1 MEAFKVI
8 LEDPHVKCIMV
19 KSSIA
24 FTPPVIKKDS
34 EVKPEEEMKTQDE
47 LKETKTAIGAF
58 DVKGN
63 DEAGGTVLKAV
74 EEIAAPEPP
83 KHEEEQNKIFEVV
96 EQQPQFPGG
105 SVNGW
110 LADHIKYPVVAAEN
124 GISGRVL
131 MSQELDYQD
140 FNNMLRFQ
148 RLSHVDVH
156 FETTKYFLTCD
167 RDLSVQMQ
175 INAALTNNVLKVRER
190 KEIPQDFTFNKVGFT
205 SVEGSDQVDKLWNS
219 LPSWA
224 FDSYDIVRS
233 FDSIIELNALGA
245 SKGNALMD
253 LASRLKVN
261 QKDVMVFGDQGND
274 LSMFENPNFM
284 KIAMGNAIS
293 DIKEKADYV
302 TDDNDHN
309 GIAKAIKKFVL

>member
-1 MEAFKVI
+1 MAKIDLISNEWADIVFQGRNKVYGAYQLRRGTSKRNIVSMIFVAAVAAVAYLGLAAYNSYQEAQKAKFEAEMEASLLEAKTEAKV
-8 LEDPHVKCIMV
+8 EKKTETPKVEQVQKVEKV

-124 GISGRVL
+124 GISGRVVVQFVVERDGSV
-131 MSQELDYQD
+131 SQVRVVRGVDPSLDKEA
-140 FNNMLRFQ
+140 Q
-148 RLSHVDVH
+148 RVISSMP
-156 FETTKYFLTCD
+156 KW
-167 RDLSVQMQ
+167 
-175 INAALTNNVLKVRER
+175 
-190 KEIPQDFTFNKVGFT
+190 IPGKQNG
-205 SVEGSDQVDKLWNS
+205 Q
-219 LPSWA
+219 A
-224 FDSYDIVRS
+224 VRS
-233 FDSIIELNALGA
+233 RFTVPVTF
-245 SKGNALMD
+245 
-253 LASRLKVN
+253 RL
-261 QKDVMVFGDQGND
+261 Q
-274 LSMFENPNFM
+274 
-284 KIAMGNAIS
+284 
-293 DIKEKADYV
+293 
-302 TDDNDHN
+302 
-309 GIAKAIKKFVL
+309 

>member
-1 MEAFKVI
+1 MSKIDLISNDWIELVFAGRNHAYGAYQLRKSTGKRNLWSMVFVAAVAALAYVGLAAYNTYQEQQKARFEAEMEASLLEQKKEAKVEKKTEAPKVE
-8 LEDPHVKCIMV
+8 LQKVEKV

-124 GISGRVL
+124 GISGRVVVQFVVERDGSV
-131 MSQELDYQD
+131 SQVRVVRGVDPSLDKEA
-140 FNNMLRFQ
+140 Q
-148 RLSHVDVH
+148 RVISSMP
-156 FETTKYFLTCD
+156 KW
-167 RDLSVQMQ
+167 
-175 INAALTNNVLKVRER
+175 
-190 KEIPQDFTFNKVGFT
+190 IPGKQNG
-205 SVEGSDQVDKLWNS
+205 Q
-219 LPSWA
+219 A
-224 FDSYDIVRS
+224 VRS
-233 FDSIIELNALGA
+233 RFTVPVTF
-245 SKGNALMD
+245 
-253 LASRLKVN
+253 RL
-261 QKDVMVFGDQGND
+261 Q
-274 LSMFENPNFM
+274 
-284 KIAMGNAIS
+284 
-293 DIKEKADYV
+293 
-302 TDDNDHN
+302 
-309 GIAKAIKKFVL
+309 

>member
-1 MEAFKVI
+1 MAKIDLISNEWADLVFQGRNKVYGAYQLRRGTSKRNIVSMIFVAAVAAVAYLGLAAYNSYQEAQKAKFEAEMEASLLDAKKEAKVEKKI
-8 LEDPHVKCIMV
+8 ETPKVEQVQKVEKV

-63 DEAGGTVLKAV
+63 DDAGGTVLKAV

-124 GISGRVL
+124 GISGRVVVQFVVERDGSV
-131 MSQELDYQD
+131 SQVRVVRGVDPSLDKEA
-140 FNNMLRFQ
+140 Q
-148 RLSHVDVH
+148 RVISSMP
-156 FETTKYFLTCD
+156 KW
-167 RDLSVQMQ
+167 
-175 INAALTNNVLKVRER
+175 
-190 KEIPQDFTFNKVGFT
+190 IPGKQNG
-205 SVEGSDQVDKLWNS
+205 Q
-219 LPSWA
+219 A
-224 FDSYDIVRS
+224 VRS
-233 FDSIIELNALGA
+233 RFTVPVTF
-245 SKGNALMD
+245 
-253 LASRLKVN
+253 RL
-261 QKDVMVFGDQGND
+261 Q
-274 LSMFENPNFM
+274 
-284 KIAMGNAIS
+284 
-293 DIKEKADYV
+293 
-302 TDDNDHN
+302 
-309 GIAKAIKKFVL
+309 

>member
-1 MEAFKVI
+1 MAKIDLISNEWADIVFQGRNKVYGAYQLRRGTSKRNIVSMIFVAAVAAVAYLGLAAYNSYQEAQKAKFEAEMEASLLEAKKEAKV
-8 LEDPHVKCIMV
+8 EKKTETPKVEQVQKVEKV

-34 EVKPEEEMKTQDE
+34 EVKPDEEMKTQDE

-124 GISGRVL
+124 GISGRVVVQFVVERDGSV
-131 MSQELDYQD
+131 SQVRVVRGVDPSLDKEA
-140 FNNMLRFQ
+140 Q
-148 RLSHVDVH
+148 RVISSMP
-156 FETTKYFLTCD
+156 KW
-167 RDLSVQMQ
+167 
-175 INAALTNNVLKVRER
+175 
-190 KEIPQDFTFNKVGFT
+190 IPGKQNG
-205 SVEGSDQVDKLWNS
+205 Q
-219 LPSWA
+219 A
-224 FDSYDIVRS
+224 VRS
-233 FDSIIELNALGA
+233 RFTVPVTF
-245 SKGNALMD
+245 
-253 LASRLKVN
+253 RL
-261 QKDVMVFGDQGND
+261 Q
-274 LSMFENPNFM
+274 
-284 KIAMGNAIS
+284 
-293 DIKEKADYV
+293 
-302 TDDNDHN
+302 
-309 GIAKAIKKFVL
+309 

>member
-1 MEAFKVI
+1 MAKIDLISNEWADIVFQGRNKGYGAYQLRRGTSKRNIVSMIFVAAVAAVAYLGLAAYNSYQEAQKAKFEAEMEASLLEAKKEAKV
-8 LEDPHVKCIMV
+8 EKKTETPKVEQVQKVEKV

-124 GISGRVL
+124 GISGRVVVQFVVERDGSV
-131 MSQELDYQD
+131 SQVKVVRGVDPSLDKEA
-140 FNNMLRFQ
+140 Q
-148 RLSHVDVH
+148 RVISSMP
-156 FETTKYFLTCD
+156 KW
-167 RDLSVQMQ
+167 
-175 INAALTNNVLKVRER
+175 
-190 KEIPQDFTFNKVGFT
+190 IPGKQNG
-205 SVEGSDQVDKLWNS
+205 Q
-219 LPSWA
+219 A
-224 FDSYDIVRS
+224 VRS
-233 FDSIIELNALGA
+233 RFTVPVTF
-245 SKGNALMD
+245 
-253 LASRLKVN
+253 RL
-261 QKDVMVFGDQGND
+261 Q
-274 LSMFENPNFM
+274 
-284 KIAMGNAIS
+284 
-293 DIKEKADYV
+293 
-302 TDDNDHN
+302 
-309 GIAKAIKKFVL
+309 

>member
-1 MEAFKVI
+1 MAKIVLISNEWADLVFQGRNKVYGAYQLRRGTSKRNIVSMIFVAAVAAVAYLGLAAYNSYQEAQKAKFEAEMEASLLDAKKEAKV
-8 LEDPHVKCIMV
+8 EKKTETPKVEQVQKVEKV

-63 DEAGGTVLKAV
+63 DDAGGTVLKAV

-124 GISGRVL
+124 GISGRVVVQFVVERDGSV
-131 MSQELDYQD
+131 SQVRVVRGVDPSLDKEA
-140 FNNMLRFQ
+140 Q
-148 RLSHVDVH
+148 RVISSMP
-156 FETTKYFLTCD
+156 KW
-167 RDLSVQMQ
+167 
-175 INAALTNNVLKVRER
+175 
-190 KEIPQDFTFNKVGFT
+190 IPGKQNG
-205 SVEGSDQVDKLWNS
+205 Q
-219 LPSWA
+219 A
-224 FDSYDIVRS
+224 VRS
-233 FDSIIELNALGA
+233 RFTVPVTF
-245 SKGNALMD
+245 
-253 LASRLKVN
+253 RL
-261 QKDVMVFGDQGND
+261 Q
-274 LSMFENPNFM
+274 
-284 KIAMGNAIS
+284 
-293 DIKEKADYV
+293 
-302 TDDNDHN
+302 
-309 GIAKAIKKFVL
+309 

>member
-1 MEAFKVI
+1 MAKIDLISNEWADLVFQGRNKVYGAYQLRRGTSKRNIVSMIFVAAVAAVAYLGLAAYNSYQGAQKAKFEAEMEASLLDAKKEAKV
-8 LEDPHVKCIMV
+8 EKKTETPKVEQVQKVEKV

-63 DEAGGTVLKAV
+63 DDAGGTVLKAV

-124 GISGRVL
+124 GISGRVVVQFVVERDGSV
-131 MSQELDYQD
+131 SQVRVVRGVDPSLDKEA
-140 FNNMLRFQ
+140 Q
-148 RLSHVDVH
+148 RVISSMP
-156 FETTKYFLTCD
+156 KW
-167 RDLSVQMQ
+167 
-175 INAALTNNVLKVRER
+175 
-190 KEIPQDFTFNKVGFT
+190 IPGKQNG
-205 SVEGSDQVDKLWNS
+205 Q
-219 LPSWA
+219 A
-224 FDSYDIVRS
+224 VRS
-233 FDSIIELNALGA
+233 RFTVPVTF
-245 SKGNALMD
+245 
-253 LASRLKVN
+253 RL
-261 QKDVMVFGDQGND
+261 Q
-274 LSMFENPNFM
+274 
-284 KIAMGNAIS
+284 
-293 DIKEKADYV
+293 
-302 TDDNDHN
+302 
-309 GIAKAIKKFVL
+309 

>member
-1 MEAFKVI
+1 MAKIDLISNEWADLVFQGRNKVYGAYQLRRGTSKRNIVSMIFVAAVAAVAYLGLAAYNSYQEAQKAKFEAEMEASLLDAKKEAKV
-8 LEDPHVKCIMV
+8 ENKTETPKVEQVQKVEKV

-63 DEAGGTVLKAV
+63 DDAGGTVLKAV

-124 GISGRVL
+124 GISGRVVVQFVVERDGSV
-131 MSQELDYQD
+131 SQVRVVRGVDPSLDKEA
-140 FNNMLRFQ
+140 Q
-148 RLSHVDVH
+148 RVISSMP
-156 FETTKYFLTCD
+156 KW
-167 RDLSVQMQ
+167 
-175 INAALTNNVLKVRER
+175 
-190 KEIPQDFTFNKVGFT
+190 IPGKQNG
-205 SVEGSDQVDKLWNS
+205 Q
-219 LPSWA
+219 A
-224 FDSYDIVRS
+224 VRS
-233 FDSIIELNALGA
+233 RFTVPVTF
-245 SKGNALMD
+245 
-253 LASRLKVN
+253 RL
-261 QKDVMVFGDQGND
+261 Q
-274 LSMFENPNFM
+274 
-284 KIAMGNAIS
+284 
-293 DIKEKADYV
+293 
-302 TDDNDHN
+302 
-309 GIAKAIKKFVL
+309 